1 MSAILTPA
9 SGYCRPS
16 NLLPS
21 LPPNLS
27 DELTGVQ
34 TTLITG
40 EEAAEEE
47 ERTDGEEEEE
57 EDKGAAHAPNP
68 TLASPGF
75 G

>member
-27 DELTGVQ
+27 DELTGAR
-34 TTLITG
+34 TTPTMG
-40 EEAAEEE
+40 EEVGREE
-47 ERTDGEEEEE
+47 ERNDGEEEEE
-57 EDKGAAHAPNP
+57 EDKGVAHTPNP